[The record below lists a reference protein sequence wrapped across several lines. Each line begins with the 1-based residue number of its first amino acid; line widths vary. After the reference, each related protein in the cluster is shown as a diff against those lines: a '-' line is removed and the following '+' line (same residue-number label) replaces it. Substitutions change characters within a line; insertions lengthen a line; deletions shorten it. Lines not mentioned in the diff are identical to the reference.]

1 MDSLQRNIK
10 GEVKEL
16 LNERPRQALKSRT
29 PKQDFRELLQVVA
42 LETWDHLAIIQKVRE
57 TIFSTPDH
65 SKGTQKDANAFS
77 LCQLTLY
84 TRRPINYTPINMKNL
99 FIFVLI
105 NLIICKVSPGY
116 GE

>member
-42 LETWDHLAIIQKVRE
+42 LET
-57 TIFSTPDH
+57 
-65 SKGTQKDANAFS
+65 
-77 LCQLTLY
+77 
-84 TRRPINYTPINMKNL
+84 
-99 FIFVLI
+99 
-105 NLIICKVSPGY
+105 
-116 GE
+116 